1 MTPSN
6 ALTQHNLPKKPT
18 LNLFVAPLLK
28 RIKKESANEYLE
40 MQQTFNL
47 MGWGKLPDD
56 LKIEIYNDVKAMVM
70 ELKGMYS
77 SCDSYVERRRNTV
90 HFWVSSFQ
98 DGICTLETAINAV
111 KVKAL

>member
-6 ALTQHNLPKKPT
+6 ALSQSNSIQTTP

-28 RIKKESANEYLE
+28 RIKKESLIEYNE
-40 MQQTFNL
+40 MQQTFVL
-47 MGWGKLPDD
+47 MGWGELPDD
-56 LKIEIYNDVKAMVM
+56 LKFEIYNDVKFMVQ

-77 SCDSYVERRRNTV
+77 SCDPFVENRRNTV
-90 HFWVSSFQ
+90 HFWVNSFK
-98 DGICTLETAINAV
+98 DGICTLETAITAV